1 MGDVNFKKTGAG
13 YSIHQPLVRISYGRN
28 LVNNQLVSH
37 RFELS
42 DLVVQ
47 TIDTLLKLLGASLV
61 LAGSGLS
68 ANILGSE
75 AIDVAFVLATDQ
87 IEQVLVI
94 EALAFA
100 GLVADDSIVVQIDLN
115 IIQVLVFQSVEHFCF
130 ARFFRLFFHNVLLLS
145 VVTND

>member
-1 MGDVNFKKTGAG
+1 MGDVNLKTRGAG

-28 LVNNQLVSH
+28 LVNNQLVSCG
-37 RFELS
+37 FELS
-42 DLVVQ
+42 NLVVQ
-47 TIDTLLKLLGASLV
+47 TIDAFLKLLGASLV

-68 ANILGSE
+68 ASILGSE

-100 GLVADDSIVVQIDLN
+100 GLVADDSIVVQVDVDILAVR
-115 IIQVLVFQSVEHFCF
+115 VL
-130 ARFFRLFFHNVLLLS
+130 
-145 VVTND
+145 